1 MVRVRGVLH
10 RQPRLASP
18 TATGSVPQRAATAEP
33 CRVQITAVLAVLLR
47 SVASRRGPSLV
58 TCKEGRALLAQGPAF
73 VLVSGLTMRAAMRD
87 DALMLAVLTM
97 ATALGVAIGIMLV
110 PAH

>member
-1 MVRVRGVLH
+1 
-10 RQPRLASP
+10 
-18 TATGSVPQRAATAEP
+18 
-33 CRVQITAVLAVLLR
+33 
-47 SVASRRGPSLV
+47 V

-73 VLVSGLTMRAAMRD
+73 VLVGGLTMRAAMRD
-87 DALMLAVLTM
+87 DALMLAVLTT